1 MSKAAREKAE
11 AEDKRIREFFTPG
24 NVVLHGGTYD
34 KVLEYIPGDPSKPYP
49 ANNWQ
54 ARVIESDAEG
64 NPKPGARERVHA
76 TPPDKRDKVVKTAPV
91 QELDK
96 APEPPTSQ
104 QESGGSAE
112 PALPGF
118 ETAVAE
124 QSEAAAAHRSE
135 ELAGEIAAPK
145 GDISRATGEME
156 SKSPLFRGTEA
167 SPQNEMFAPL
177 SPDDAKEVQESLGL
191 PDKLFQD
198 DSPQARDMKLRMI
211 RDKLKMPGVSGELR
225 RKLEAMQAQLQGEP
239 HGGTTPETP
248 TGAGKRSAE
257 PIQPPPTAPE
267 AKREVKRETAAP
279 KKTVKIWT
287 PHGEIEVAR
296 EEPRREAPP
305 KADAGR
311 GAVDVADRDQRTRVP
326 EPLSERPQPT
336 TRSDTEPPAG
346 RGVRPPA
353 AGGRGRTRP
362 GTGEESLPDVTPTRI
377 APPKRERGV
386 PIYAPEQWKSKLELF
401 RLPEN
406 MPAPFVALDSDI
418 ARLLIFPGQKELA
431 ESALSGLKQHD
442 AYILATATGSG
453 KTYLASAI
461 MSQIIR
467 REKPK
472 NVLVLTPSQ
481 NLVSDFKNVLLDFD
495 VDAKTLPDGL
505 AVPEQEGTYVT
516 TFATAN
522 IRQGIATHPW
532 DLVVMDE
539 ADAAR
544 RWYSSQQ
551 GAMAKK
557 LGEHA
562 GKVLYMSATP
572 FHTALELGHMTKLGL
587 WDNEGFDQWGKQF
600 GIYRD
605 KEGNYGGGN
614 APRKL
619 VTLRQQLI
627 ERGQF
632 AQLDRNME
640 GYYPHF
646 LLAPLSVEEKQG
658 LRNIEQAFGIAKDY
672 YARKGKKGLMRSL
685 QGNMVVYMK
694 SYLERTRLPQAIE
707 LAKRAEKEGYKAI
720 IFSEHKTGRDELFSL
735 LQEPDEHSDGEI
747 KRLLPMIPDVVD
759 ELQKAFG
766 DDIANF
772 SGKHS
777 TMRDEEK
784 KAFIGNEKK
793 HIYATYGAGGRG
805 VSLHDT
811 NGKHPR
817 IAIYLGPPYSGV
829 MLDQAIGRPWR
840 FGTKSNVQAYF
851 MLSNA
856 RDEVDLVIKK
866 VAPRLESLR
875 ALVSG
880 IDMTDPMTVAMRR
893 LESAQDGAMAFDL
906 GQDHTSNA
914 GDLANT
920 YDNVPIMNWREA
932 PMPPATEQMNKGMRL
947 PGETMPHPGISRLMQ
962 SEEYELPADME
973 LPESTEAKIQND
985 ERAEDFAQGNGA
997 SELTQG
1003 ELQSIPAPERV
1014 QTAESV
1020 QTLAEGAAKDNPEA
1034 PRAAV
1039 RRTWDNAGK
1048 LLKAAQELPPSKAGR
1063 SVNWIWFTHGR
1074 EIIRRSAARAGRAQ
1088 LGEEMARDIA
1098 RYHVETGNVAGPFQ
1112 SRYYDIAKKLTPEEH
1127 DNMWLVKEGATRKNA
1142 AGVKVPVQP
1151 MNEKVVQ
1158 AVKDTTKLLQDVKDL
1173 MAKESIYTE
1182 FYDEDTGRRVAV
1194 PFAEQVDDPGTCL
1207 TATTTSGRSVGR
1219 PEDRSQG
1226 NHDPAR
1232 DTEG

>member
-1 MSKAAREKAE
+1 
-11 AEDKRIREFFTPG
+11 
-24 NVVLHGGTYD
+24 
-34 KVLEYIPGDPSKPYP
+34 
-49 ANNWQ
+49 
-54 ARVIESDAEG
+54 
-64 NPKPGARERVHA
+64 
-76 TPPDKRDKVVKTAPV
+76 
-91 QELDK
+91 
-96 APEPPTSQ
+96 
-104 QESGGSAE
+104 
-112 PALPGF
+112 
-118 ETAVAE
+118 
-124 QSEAAAAHRSE
+124 
-135 ELAGEIAAPK
+135 
-145 GDISRATGEME
+145 
-156 SKSPLFRGTEA
+156 
-167 SPQNEMFAPL
+167 
-177 SPDDAKEVQESLGL
+177 
-191 PDKLFQD
+191 
-198 DSPQARDMKLRMI
+198 
-211 RDKLKMPGVSGELR
+211 
-225 RKLEAMQAQLQGEP
+225 
-239 HGGTTPETP
+239 
-248 TGAGKRSAE
+248 
-257 PIQPPPTAPE
+257 
-267 AKREVKRETAAP
+267 
-279 KKTVKIWT
+279 
-287 PHGEIEVAR
+287 
-296 EEPRREAPP
+296 
-305 KADAGR
+305 
-311 GAVDVADRDQRTRVP
+311 
-326 EPLSERPQPT
+326 
-336 TRSDTEPPAG
+336 
-346 RGVRPPA
+346 
-353 AGGRGRTRP
+353 
-362 GTGEESLPDVTPTRI
+362 
-377 APPKRERGV
+377 
-386 PIYAPEQWKSKLELF
+386 
-401 RLPEN
+401 
-406 MPAPFVALDSDI
+406 
-418 ARLLIFPGQKELA
+418 
-431 ESALSGLKQHD
+431 
-442 AYILATATGSG
+442 
-453 KTYLASAI
+453 
-461 MSQIIR
+461 
-467 REKPK
+467 
-472 NVLVLTPSQ
+472 
-481 NLVSDFKNVLLDFD
+481 
-495 VDAKTLPDGL
+495 
-505 AVPEQEGTYVT
+505 
-516 TFATAN
+516 
-522 IRQGIATHPW
+522 
-532 DLVVMDE
+532 
-539 ADAAR
+539 
-544 RWYSSQQ
+544 
-551 GAMAKK
+551 
-557 LGEHA
+557 
-562 GKVLYMSATP
+562 
-572 FHTALELGHMTKLGL
+572 
-587 WDNEGFDQWGKQF
+587 
-600 GIYRD
+600 
-605 KEGNYGGGN
+605 
-614 APRKL
+614 
-619 VTLRQQLI
+619 
-627 ERGQF
+627 
-632 AQLDRNME
+632 ME

-1020 QTLAEGAAKDNPEA
+1020 QTLAEGATKDNPEA

-1048 LLKAAQELPPSKAGR
+1048 LLKAAQDLPPTKAGR

-1074 EIIRRSAARAGRAQ
+1074 EIIRRAAARSGRPNS
-1088 LGEEMARDIA
+1088 D
-1098 RYHVETGNVAGPFQ
+1098 
-1112 SRYYDIAKKLTPEEH
+1112 
-1127 DNMWLVKEGATRKNA
+1127 
-1142 AGVKVPVQP
+1142 
-1151 MNEKVVQ
+1151 
-1158 AVKDTTKLLQDVKDL
+1158 
-1173 MAKESIYTE
+1173 
-1182 FYDEDTGRRVAV
+1182 RRWR
-1194 PFAEQVDDPGTCL
+1194 GTL
-1207 TATTTSGRSVGR
+1207 RATTLKPATWQ
-1219 PEDRSQG
+1219 DRSRAVTTTL
-1226 NHDPAR
+1226 PR
-1232 DTEG
+1232 S